1 MRRINSVGSCTAL
14 SCTWNVALRSP
25 LTLRE
30 RPFVSITRRWSLRLS
45 NRKPAK
51 ASKHARSP
59 NKPKRATQARATQ
72 ARAAQAIVRSP
83 RNNRL
88 RPVAADS
95 DESSLERHNDANQE
109 ARLVENPAIAL
120 QDDYKQPVTD
130 SDPEK
135 SPFSLATASV
145 QAYQAKLLEVTQ
157 ANMQF
162 AFEFAQRLAAIRSP
176 VEYLSVIA
184 AFTSKRIDMFRK
196 HSKEIA
202 ELNTWR

>member
-1 MRRINSVGSCTAL
+1 M
-14 SCTWNVALRSP
+14 
-25 LTLRE
+25 
-30 RPFVSITRRWSLRLS
+30 SITRRWSLRLS

-59 NKPKRATQARATQ
+59 NKSQRATQARATQ
-72 ARAAQAIVRSP
+72 AIVRSP
-83 RNNRL
+83 RNSRL

-95 DESSLERHNDANQE
+95 DESSPERHNDANQE
-109 ARLVENPAIAL
+109 ALLVENPAIAL

-135 SPFSLATASV
+135 PPFSLATANV

-157 ANMQF
+157 ANVQF

-202 ELNTWR
+202 ELSTWR